1 MSTQSNKKQM
11 SPRARVLMASA
22 FLLISGFLFAF
33 VFGWLTPKGKED
45 APLWVIASVATFFA
59 LCGILILL
67 MGSTRLAWLRNLVSW
82 LFLVTLALPFNWVAF
97 GEGARHFS
105 SSLSVGT
112 VLVSNGASGE
122 REGRIVFGIF
132 AVLMDLMVL
141 LLPLRLIKCG
151 DAGPD
156 S

>member
-1 MSTQSNKKQM
+1 MSTQLDKKEM
-11 SPRARVLMASA
+11 SPRIRVLMASA
-22 FLLISGFLFAF
+22 FLFFSGFLFAF
-33 VFGWLTPKGKED
+33 VFGWIHAKAD

-67 MGSTRLAWLRNLVSW
+67 MESTRLAWLRNLVSW
-82 LFLVTLALPFNWVAF
+82 LFLVTLALPFNWIAF
-97 GEGARHFS
+97 GEGERHFS
-105 SSLSVGT
+105 SSLSVGA

-122 REGRIVFGIF
+122 TEGRIVFGIF

-141 LLPLRLIKCG
+141 LLPLHLLKRG
-151 DAGPD
+151 DAKQD